1 MARSK
6 ERVIQDVTRE
16 INAISKEA
24 FRTAMNTPYVVSNPE
39 KSSVDLAREH
49 VERMAVVF
57 GKQMERIVEVV
68 YTNMNDY
75 SVGQG
80 IDEVEP

>member
-6 ERVIQDVTRE
+6 KKVIQDVTRE

-24 FRTAMNTPYVVSNPE
+24 FKMAMNTPYVVSNPE
-39 KSSVDLAREH
+39 KSSADLAREH

-57 GKQMERIVEVV
+57 GKQMEKVVGVV
-68 YTNMNDY
+68 YTNMYDY
-75 SVGQG
+75 SAG
-80 IDEVEP
+80 E